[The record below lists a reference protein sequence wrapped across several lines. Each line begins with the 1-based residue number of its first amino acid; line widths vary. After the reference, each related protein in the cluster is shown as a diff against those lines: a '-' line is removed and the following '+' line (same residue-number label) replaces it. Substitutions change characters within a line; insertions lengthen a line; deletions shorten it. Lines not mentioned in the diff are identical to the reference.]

1 MAGTGAENRQQEE
14 NKQSGQGESSSV
26 QEERGLNAGTSSPL
40 RGRDTF
46 GGGHSP
52 PPQHPE
58 KGSKHNFEIAT
69 EKYLF
74 SAHVLEFLQN
84 IKKEFKV
91 SVKKTKPNQ
100 TKPSPA
106 VLSHIILAPPYQ
118 QCVTYITRLA
128 FIRTMHSDSKGY
140 VRHVNKKR
148 GIKCTLKNRAAQKQ
162 ENLKS

>member
-26 QEERGLNAGTSSPL
+26 QEERGLNAGTSSPP

-46 GGGHSP
+46 GVGGSQP
-52 PPQHPE
+52 PSHPE

-91 SVKKTKPNQ
+91 SVKNKTKPNQ
-100 TKPSPA
+100 TISSSTLTCRLGTATPA
-106 VLSHIILAPPYQ
+106 VCHI
-118 QCVTYITRLA
+118 
-128 FIRTMHSDSKGY
+128 H
-140 VRHVNKKR
+140 H
-148 GIKCTLKNRAAQKQ
+148 
-162 ENLKS
+162 